1 MSKQYTII
9 IEDDTEDGVPTVH
22 VLHDMFEEEDAFGM
36 MTAWALSDKER
47 VAFEAFVAELLDG
60 AQVVFIEGALRPLE

>member
-22 VLHDMFEEEDAFGM
+22 VLHDMFEEEDTFGM
-36 MTAWALSDKER
+36 TTSWALSDKER
-47 VAFEAFVAELLDG
+47 VAFEAFVAELLDC
-60 AQVVFIEGALRPLE
+60 AEVVFVEGALRPLE